1 MSAGMEPQIRKTV
14 ITVEEITSAAGRT
27 VDPPARKAIGAA
39 VIANP
44 YAGRFVEDLE
54 PLYDLGATVGGMLA
68 ERLVVA
74 LGCEADDVSAYGK
87 GAIVGLDGELE
98 HAAALLHP
106 RFGAPVRR
114 AVDHGAAIIPSTKKL
129 GGPGSA
135 ITVPITNKD
144 DIWSF
149 AEMDA
154 AEITIPDAP
163 APDEI
168 VIVLALAVGGRPHAR
183 IRKD

>member
-1 MSAGMEPQIRKTV
+1 MEPQIRKLV
-14 ITVEEITSAAGRT
+14 LTVEEITSAAGLP
-27 VDPPARKAIGAA
+27 VDPPARKAVGAA

-44 YAGRFVEDLE
+44 YAGRFVDDLE
-54 PLYDLGATVGGMLA
+54 PLYDTGAIVGGLLA
-68 ERLVVA
+68 ERLVAA
-74 LGCEADDVSAYGK
+74 LGCEPNDVTAYGK

-106 RFGAPVRR
+106 RFGAPVRK

-129 GGPGSA
+129 GAPGAS

-149 AEMDA
+149 DEMDA

-163 APDEI
+163 APGEI
-168 VIVLALAVGGRPHAR
+168 VIVLALALGGRPHAR
-183 IRKD
+183 IRKDT